1 MLLGHWVKLEWLEL
15 MEMQTRA
22 TRIGFLETLA
32 FPVVPVALAACH
44 LPDVHGR
51 RWPQQPREHIVQA
64 SFNRELDIACMV
76 SWHAACILHLSHSMT
91 TLAGSHLWINLDVS
105 AEMRM
110 AA

>member
-44 LPDVHGR
+44 LPDVARAEGKGR
-51 RWPQQPREHIVQA
+51 AIRKTERARGRVSMSAGYCNRSKRSIV
-64 SFNRELDIACMV
+64 V
-76 SWHAACILHLSHSMT
+76 
-91 TLAGSHLWINLDVS
+91 
-105 AEMRM
+105 
-110 AA
+110 

>member
-44 LPDVHGR
+44 LPDEGYGPWCAQNTTSISNLSSLLVYMPLSLFHAHH
-51 RWPQQPREHIVQA
+51 PP
-64 SFNRELDIACMV
+64 FFTNRHD
-76 SWHAACILHLSHSMT
+76 HYH
-91 TLAGSHLWINLDVS
+91 
-105 AEMRM
+105 
-110 AA
+110 

>member
-44 LPDVHGR
+44 LPDACSCMFASSHKGFMAVGTSGGLGGEAWCGR
-51 RWPQQPREHIVQA
+51 GHAWAAGTDIYWA
-64 SFNRELDIACMV
+64 S
-76 SWHAACILHLSHSMT
+76 
-91 TLAGSHLWINLDVS
+91 
-105 AEMRM
+105 
-110 AA
+110 